1 MFIKIQQKK
10 GVTLIELIVTLALI
24 SVVLVAVFNLFIFNR
39 NVYTKSD
46 ELSQVQFDVRMASDM
61 LTKNLRN
68 VSSLSLTDNTLAN
81 EIGLSD
87 LQSKYP
93 SISSVNFTIVSE
105 SSRFL
110 VEYTIVG
117 NDATGDNLYTINSKV
132 LLNNIT
138 SVIAGTGSTLF
149 YE

>member
-1 MFIKIQQKK
+1 MVRKIQQKK

-24 SVVLVAVFNLFIFNR
+24 SVVLVAVFNLFIFNK
-39 NVYTKSD
+39 NVYTKSE

-93 SISSVNFTIVSE
+93 SISSVSFTIVSE

-117 NDATGDNLYTINSKV
+117 NDATGDNQYTINSKV